1 MQLRII
7 LESKRELTS
16 RELAIELSK
25 LIPKKPSLP
34 NFIKKVG
41 KRQKSKDLEEAEEVM
56 KIFQNSSI
64 KNYPKKEIIDANVT
78 VDI

>member
-1 MQLRII
+1 MKLRII
-7 LESKRELTS
+7 IESKRELTS

-25 LIPKKPSLP
+25 LIPKKTSLP